1 MSFFVAKGITA
12 VLKDGAEI
20 MVHRLA
26 YGESTG
32 SNPDN
37 DHRIG
42 ATCCHFRKIHCRTAD
57 NVFFCAERKR
67 NSNN

>member
-1 MSFFVAKGITA
+1 MIA
-12 VLKDGAEI
+12 VLKGGAEI

-37 DHRIG
+37 DHRIS
-42 ATCCHFRKIHCRTAD
+42 ATCCHLRKSHCRTAD
-57 NVFFCAERKR
+57 SIFLCSKR
-67 NSNN
+67 NNNN